1 LLWHGTVPHAEWP
14 VYVETSQAEWLL
26 TLSRCGVAARNS
38 RVPAIRERYCRARHD
53 RKSTRV
59 SFSLS
64 RPTRPGDEI
73 GGEVSAS
80 RTWWS
85 TATRRWRGVDCQDA
99 PAIRECLERRWLH
112 ELMRPSGRLGTL
124 HARCHA
130 LARRRACIAF
140 DLMEPE
146 RPKVDRAV
154 LDFVKAHVFDPADFV
169 IRIDGVCQLNPEMVR
184 TVVTRLW
191 TQKA

>member
-1 LLWHGTVPHAEWP
+1 MLH
-14 VYVETSQAEWLL
+14 ETLACRRSA
-26 TLSRCGVAARNS
+26 
-38 RVPAIRERYCRARHD
+38 PRYCRARQD

-85 TATRRWRGVDCQDA
+85 TATRRWRVVDCQDA

-130 LARRRACIAF
+130 LARRRARIAF

-146 RPKVDRAV
+146 RPKVDRSV

-169 IRIDGVCQLNPEMVR
+169 IRIDGVCRLDPEMAR

-191 TQKA
+191 T